1 MTAKAAAARRA
12 SPDRPLPTTAY
23 RPDRVPVSLK
33 ARPETLHNETAHM
46 IAKRIAAVLLCLIVL
61 FSIHGY
67 AQQSSDNPMV
77 KMSTSLGELTI
88 ELYPDEAPETV
99 ENFLQY
105 TDDGFYDG
113 TIFHRVIPGFVL
125 QGGGFTPGMDRKP
138 TRDTIQN
145 EADNGL
151 KNLRGTL
158 SMARLPDPHS
168 ATSQFFVNL
177 ADNPHL
183 DHQGS
188 AQWGYAVFGKVV
200 EGMAVIDEIAGVETT
215 TRSGHSDVPAEAIV
229 IEEARR
235 VD

>member
-1 MTAKAAAARRA
+1 MTTSRFAA
-12 SPDRPLPTTAY
+12 
-23 RPDRVPVSLK
+23 
-33 ARPETLHNETAHM
+33 
-46 IAKRIAAVLLCLIVL
+46 LLVCCITL
-61 FSIHGY
+61 FSIHGH

-77 KMSTSLGELTI
+77 HMTTSLGDLTI

-105 TDDGFYDG
+105 TDQGFYDG

-125 QGGGFTPGMDRKP
+125 QGGGFTPDMERKTTEEP
-138 TRDTIQN
+138 IRN

-151 KNLRGTL
+151 RNLRGTL
-158 SMARLPDPHS
+158 SMARLPEPHS

-200 EGMAVIDEIAGVETT
+200 EGMDVIDAIAGVETT
-215 TRSGHSDVPAEAIV
+215 TTAGHRDVPAEPVV
-229 IEEARR
+229 IEAARQ
-235 VD
+235 VE

>member
-1 MTAKAAAARRA
+1 
-12 SPDRPLPTTAY
+12 
-23 RPDRVPVSLK
+23 
-33 ARPETLHNETAHM
+33 M
-46 IAKRIAAVLLCLIVL
+46 ISKRIAAVLISLTVL

-67 AQQSSDNPMV
+67 AQQSSENPMV

-105 TDDGFYDG
+105 TDNGFYDG

-125 QGGGFTPGMDRKP
+125 QGGGFTPGMDRKSTQEP
-138 TRDTIQN
+138 IRN
-145 EADNGL
+145 ESDNGL

-177 ADNPHL
+177 VDNPHL
-183 DHQGS
+183 DHQGGGQS
-188 AQWGYAVFGKVV
+188 GYAVFGKVV
-200 EGMAVIDEIAGVETT
+200 DGMAVIDEIAGVETT
-215 TRSGHSDVPAEAIV
+215 TRSGHSDVPAETVV
-229 IEEARR
+229 IEAARQ